1 MFFASRFWLNAYNV
15 GVIWLAA
22 SAAVAAAIL
31 NAGSSVLQRLATG
44 KPDAK
49 DLFSRHFARAVTL
62 SRLFLLGLGLEIG
75 GFVMQ
80 AVALGNGSL
89 VLVEPIL
96 TCDLIFL
103 LIFMF
108 IKAKIKTTWRDWL
121 AVAAVVI
128 GLGVSLVV
136 AAPRGGHLRY
146 QLLPWIITVVIVGS
160 YTIVI
165 GVVSRR
171 MSSPSFRGFL
181 VALTAASAF
190 AMNAAFTKL
199 AFNVLQ
205 SRGLAAVL
213 ISWPIYALIVSGITS
228 LYLMQNSYGSG
239 PLAITQPTIE
249 IAEPMISV
257 VIGMLIFGDTINHT
271 LGALVV
277 EVAGIV
283 LLGVGIIALASSQN
297 IQRAGEN
304 GL

>member
-108 IKAKIKTTWRDWL
+108 IKAGK
-121 AVAAVVI
+121 
-128 GLGVSLVV
+128 
-136 AAPRGGHLRY
+136 
-146 QLLPWIITVVIVGS
+146 
-160 YTIVI
+160 
-165 GVVSRR
+165 
-171 MSSPSFRGFL
+171 M
-181 VALTAASAF
+181 VALRQQWLSDRLHLQGDLF
-190 AMNAAFTKL
+190 AFTQGWTI
-199 AFNVLQ
+199 ASDS
-205 SRGLAAVL
+205 SRCRCDSL
-213 ISWPIYALIVSGITS
+213 I
-228 LYLMQNSYGSG
+228 
-239 PLAITQPTIE
+239 
-249 IAEPMISV
+249 
-257 VIGMLIFGDTINHT
+257 
-271 LGALVV
+271 LV
-277 EVAGIV
+277 
-283 LLGVGIIALASSQN
+283 
-297 IQRAGEN
+297 
-304 GL
+304 